1 MYGWYS
7 LPFAAWFLG
16 QSRGSCTGGV
26 LGQGHTEQHHR
37 MLEFATIEIH
47 IIYIHMCVYDAM
59 CINISYTVYIING
72 LYVCGVYPTRPADLP
87 LSLRHVLRAKSWRT
101 TLHREWPE
109 QVDTSCLCLRFAQR
123 QVVKHSSTG
132 EKSSFCLSPSLASR
146 KPWNTQI
153 EF

>member
-47 IIYIHMCVYDAM
+47 IIYIHMCVCVCVWCYVHKY
-59 CINISYTVYIING
+59 IVYRIHHKRFIRMRRVSNKTCRFAFE
-72 LYVCGVYPTRPADLP
+72 LEARATRKILKDDFAQGMARTSWYK
-87 LSLRHVLRAKSWRT
+87 LSLFEVCTK
-101 TLHREWPE
+101 
-109 QVDTSCLCLRFAQR
+109 TSCEAFEHWWEIVFLF
-123 QVVKHSSTG
+123 
-132 EKSSFCLSPSLASR
+132 
-146 KPWNTQI
+146 KPIIGQ
-153 EF
+153 